1 MRRLAF
7 QIYLTVVAILVL
19 FAALVSVAW
28 VVHPR
33 APWER
38 QLEESLGATVG
49 ELLPGPDRSV
59 AELRAALERH
69 AARLRVDLAVY
80 GPDGSRLAGAGQPL
94 PDHRPA
100 RYRSWLRHHGRATT
114 ITLPLPGDR
123 TLVARHNHPRGG
135 GAVAF
140 FLVLALLAVAVALG
154 SWPLVRRLTR
164 RLERLRRRVD
174 DLGGGDLKARAP
186 VEGRDEVAH
195 LAQSFNRAADRIE
208 RLVEAQ
214 RRVLAH
220 ASHEL
225 RSPLARLRVSLEMMP
240 ATGEQRDQAARD
252 LTELD
257 GIIDEILEA
266 GRLEAADGL
275 PRAEPVDLLA
285 LLAEEGARTGT
296 EVGGE
301 ALEVR
306 GDPRLLRRLV
316 RNLLENARRHA
327 GEGPVEARVER
338 GEKARVRVRV
348 LDRGP
353 GIPPDDRERVFE
365 PFYRP
370 EGRPET
376 GQGYGLG
383 LSLVRQIARAHGGEA
398 RCRPRDG
405 GGTVFE
411 VELGEPGRFEAHDVS

>member
-1 MRRLAF
+1 MRRLAL
-7 QIYLTVVAILVL
+7 QIYLTLVAILVL
-19 FAALVSVAW
+19 FAVLVSVAW

-38 QLEESLGATVG
+38 QFEERLGTTVG
-49 ELLPGPDRSV
+49 ELLPGPDRPA
-59 AELRAALERH
+59 AELQSALEGH
-69 AARLRVDLAVY
+69 AARLRLDLAVY
-80 GPDGSRLAGAGQPL
+80 GADGSRLAGAGRPL
-94 PDHRPA
+94 PEHRPA

-114 ITLPLPGDR
+114 VTLPLPGER
-123 TLVARHNHPRGG
+123 TFVARHSHPQGG
-135 GAVAF
+135 GAAAF
-140 FLVLALLAVAVALG
+140 LLVLLAVAVALG

-164 RLERLRRRVD
+164 RLERLRRRVE

-186 VEGRDEVAH
+186 VEGKDEVAH

-208 RLVEAQ
+208 RLMGAQ

-240 ATGEQRDQAARD
+240 ATEEQKTQAARD
-252 LTELD
+252 LAELD

-266 GRLEAADGL
+266 SRLEAADGP
-275 PRAEPVDLLA
+275 PRVEPVDLLA
-285 LLAEEGARTGT
+285 LLAEEGARTGA
-296 EVGGE
+296 VAGGE
-301 ALEVR
+301 AVEIR

-316 RNLLENARRHA
+316 RNLLENSRRHGGA
-327 GEGPVEARVER
+327 GPVEARVER
-338 GEKARVRVRV
+338 GENARVLVRV

-353 GIPPDDRERVFE
+353 GIPHEDRGRVFE

-370 EGRPET
+370 AGRLET
-376 GQGYGLG
+376 GEGFGLG

-398 RCRPRDG
+398 RCLPRDG

-411 VELGEPGRFEAHDVS
+411 VELGEPRSREAGQVV